1 MNDKKKKRRL
11 IILAA
16 ILLIAAVAVWV
27 NWDTISLLKYYNRD
41 EQTVLAEKKENQ
53 KAEEIIRNK
62 YEVPD
67 TGLTEEEEKQLQE
80 GTTTAD
86 AIAEKLLDGKQTS
99 GKTDG
104 DSKEQIQKLLTE
116 LYVLQGS
123 YSSGVD
129 GVLQSCINEYHS
141 LDPSQQTKANK
152 ARIVSESVGTLSSM
166 EKQCDAQVAGIVS
179 QLGKYD
185 QSLAQQVQSQYQS
198 EKATKK
204 AEVLNRY
211 S

>member
-16 ILLIAAVAVWV
+16 ILLIAAVAVWA

-41 EQTVLAEKKENQ
+41 EQTVLEEKRENQ

-62 YEVPD
+62 YKVPD
-67 TGLTEEEEKQLQE
+67 TGLTEEDEKQLQE

-86 AIAEKLLDGKQTS
+86 AIAEKLLDSKQTS
-99 GKTDG
+99 GKPEG
-104 DSKEQIQKLLTE
+104 ESKEQIQKLLTE

-129 GVLQSCINEYHS
+129 GVLQSCINEYRS
-141 LDPSQQTKANK
+141 LDPSQQTKASK
-152 ARIVSESVGTLSSM
+152 ARIVSESIGTLSSM
-166 EKQCDAQVAGIVS
+166 EKQCDAQVADIVS